1 MIISFKHK
9 GLELFFMKN
18 DSRLLNAKHVKKL
31 SILLDALYSAEMV
44 EDLDIPG
51 VRLHQLSGDKKNLWS
66 MKVSGNWRLT
76 FSFNNGNA
84 FEINL
89 EDYH

>member
-9 GLELFFMKN
+9 GLELFFTKN
-18 DSRLLNAKHVKKL
+18 DRRLLNAKHVKKI
-31 SILLDALYSAEMV
+31 SILLDALDSAEII

-51 VRLHQLSGDKKNLWS
+51 VRLHQLSGDKKDLWS
-66 MKVSGNWRLT
+66 MRVSGNWRLT

-84 FEINL
+84 FDVNL

>member
-1 MIISFKHK
+1 MITSFKHK
-9 GLELFFMKN
+9 GLELFFTKN
-18 DSRLLNAKHVKKL
+18 DRRLLNAKHVKKL
-31 SILLDALYSAEMV
+31 SILLDALDSAEIV

-66 MKVSGNWRLT
+66 MRVSGNWRLT
-76 FSFNNGNA
+76 FSFDNGNA
-84 FEINL
+84 FDVNL

>member
-1 MIISFKHK
+1 MIINFKHK
-9 GLELFFMKN
+9 GLELFFTKN
-18 DSRLLNAKHVKKL
+18 DKRLLNAKHVKKL
-31 SILLDALYSAEMV
+31 SILLDALDSAEMI

-51 VRLHQLSGDKKNLWS
+51 VRLHQLLGDKKNLWS

-84 FEINL
+84 FDVNL

>member
-9 GLELFFMKN
+9 GLELFFRKN

-31 SILLDALYSAEMV
+31 SILLDALDSAEVV

>member
-9 GLELFFMKN
+9 GLELFFTKN
-18 DSRLLNAKHVKKL
+18 DRRLLNAKHVKKL
-31 SILLDALYSAEMV
+31 SILLDALDSAEIV

-51 VRLHQLSGDKKNLWS
+51 VRLHQLSGDKKNLWR
-66 MKVSGNWRLT
+66 MRVSGNWRLT
-76 FSFNNGNA
+76 FSFDNGNA
-84 FEINL
+84 FDVNL

>member
-9 GLELFFMKN
+9 GLELFFTKN
-18 DSRLLNAKHVKKL
+18 DRRLLNAKHVKKL
-31 SILLDALYSAEMV
+31 SILLDALDSAEIV

-66 MKVSGNWRLT
+66 MRVSGNWRLT
-76 FSFNNGNA
+76 FSFDNGNA
-84 FEINL
+84 FDVNL